1 MMRVE
6 IFINSIK
13 PTKPVMT
20 RAFTLVMFVLLF
32 SCSNQIERSYLKES
46 PEIEIAKKADKAFGD
61 RDWST
66 LRSLYSDSAKIFINS
81 WWDKSMTPDEFVDRL
96 QRAADTRLGYQIK
109 DDALY
114 EMIVKNNNEKWVYA
128 WMNLDITYTN
138 GVTGST
144 VNNRMW
150 RIKNDKI
157 VYFFTIYNGYPL
169 YRARFDSIPS
179 N

>member
-1 MMRVE
+1 
-6 IFINSIK
+6 
-13 PTKPVMT
+13 
-20 RAFTLVMFVLLF
+20 
-32 SCSNQIERSYLKES
+32 
-46 PEIEIAKKADKAFGD
+46 
-61 RDWST
+61 
-66 LRSLYSDSAKIFINS
+66 
-81 WWDKSMTPDEFVDRL
+81 MTPDEFVDRL
-96 QRAADTRLGYQIK
+96 QRAADTRQGYQFK

-144 VNNRMW
+144 VNNRIW

-157 VYFFTIYNGYPL
+157 VYFFTLYNAYPL